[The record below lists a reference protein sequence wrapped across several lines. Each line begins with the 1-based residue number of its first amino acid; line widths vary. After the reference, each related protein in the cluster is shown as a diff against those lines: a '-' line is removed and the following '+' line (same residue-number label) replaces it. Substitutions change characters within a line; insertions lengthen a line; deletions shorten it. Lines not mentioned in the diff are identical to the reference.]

1 MSPTQAEWLARRRQ
15 GLGASEVAAVLGLS
29 PFASAWDVWVRKTDP
44 EAPASGD
51 DSARARGRR
60 LESAVL
66 DWMSEDARMDR
77 RCIPPHTVFQGPE
90 SWALCTPDDLYHRPQ
105 HPDEWGMEAKTDR
118 DADGW
123 GPAGDPRGVPVY
135 YALQAHWCMYCT
147 GAERWDVGVYLPIVD
162 DWRRYTLERDPKV
175 EQVLVERCGEWWERH
190 VVQGLVPD
198 MTASPAATA
207 WLSRRFRAGR
217 APLRAATPAEEALVR
232 QHVAAKLRVAGA
244 EIERDKIANQLRQSI
259 GDAEGLIFRGGKAT
273 WKADKRGKRT
283 LLTSTKE
290 PR

>member
-1 MSPTQAEWLARRRQ
+1 VTAASRDEWLAQRRTV
-15 GLGASEVAAVLGLS
+15 LGASEVAAVLGLS
-29 PFASAWDVWVRKTDP
+29 PFASAWDVWVRKTDDQ
-44 EAPASGD
+44 APVSVD
-51 DSARARGRR
+51 DAVRARGRR

-66 DWMSEDARMDR
+66 DWMADDAGMAR
-77 RCIPPHTVFQGPE
+77 RALPPFTLVHAPE
-90 SWALCTPDDLYHRPQ
+90 SWLACTPDDLYEV
-105 HPDEWGMEAKTDR
+105 DGWGMEAKTSR
-118 DADGW
+118 DASEW
-123 GPAGDPRGVPVY
+123 GPPGDPSGVPVY
-135 YALQAHWCMYCT
+135 YAIQCHVAMYCT